1 MTERVEVLDGRAEAL
16 IDETT
21 DFMEA
26 LRAIRKEHGLSQEAV
41 AALMGVSQS
50 AVSQFEHYDANPTL
64 STIRRYAMAVGAR
77 LRLEVTDDY
86 VQPKSVATLSV
97 KAFSAPPVATS
108 TLGWANGGLIPSAR

>member
-1 MTERVEVLDGRAEAL
+1 MTEQVEVLDRRAEAL

-26 LRAIRKEHGLSQEAV
+26 LRALRKEHGLSQEVV
-41 AALMGVSQS
+41 AALMGVSQP
-50 AVSQFEHYDANPTL
+50 AVSQFEHYDSNPTL

-86 VQPKSVATLSV
+86 VQTKSVATLSMRSF
-97 KAFSAPPVATS
+97 AAPPAAPS
-108 TLGWANGGLIPSAR
+108 TLGWANRGLVPSAR